1 MFSDSIALVRAL
13 SDHDLFANHYQE
25 PPMILSITVIPDA
38 AKLQEVRD
46 AVSKLSWQDGRATAG
61 KVAGRVKVNEQAIMT
76 EPAGR
81 ALHQMLLPI
90 ITEHPVVK
98 AAVRPRRLSGPM
110 ISKTENNGHYGAH
123 IDNAMMGKGEGMIR
137 TDVSF
142 TLFLSDPKDY
152 EGGELVVQAA
162 GMTQT
167 IKGKAGNLVLY
178 PSTSI
183 HEVRPVTKGTRI
195 VAVGWMESLIRD
207 LAQRELLFDMQ
218 NLRNS
223 LRQKLPPETPEL
235 LMLDKSISNLIRMWV

>member
-1 MFSDSIALVRAL
+1 
-13 SDHDLFANHYQE
+13 
-25 PPMILSITVIPDA
+25 MILSITVIPEAEKLKEIRDA
-38 AKLQEVRD
+38 LAKLT
-46 AVSKLSWQDGRATAG
+46 WQDGRATAG
-61 KVAGRVKVNEQAIMT
+61 EVARHVKVNEQAIMT
-76 EPAGR
+76 DPAGR
-81 ALHQMLLPI
+81 AMHKMLLPI

-98 AAVRPRRLSGPM
+98 SAVRPRRISGPLV
-110 ISKTENNGHYGAH
+110 SRTENNGRYGAH
-123 IDNAMMGKGEGMIR
+123 VDNAMMGKGDGMIR

-142 TLFLSDPKDY
+142 TLFISDPKDY

-167 IKGKAGNLVLY
+167 IKGQAGNLVIY

-183 HEVRPVTKGTRI
+183 HEVKPVISGTRI

-207 LAQRELLFDMQ
+207 ISQRELLFDMQ

-235 LMLDKSISNLIRMWV
+235 LMLDKSIANLIRMWAGV